1 MLINL
6 IIALLTAMIY
16 NFEPE
21 MTGVA
26 IQKFDFYDK

>member
-1 MLINL
+1 MPINL
-6 IIALLTAMIY
+6 VIALLTSMIY

-26 IQKFDFYDK
+26 IKQFDFYDK